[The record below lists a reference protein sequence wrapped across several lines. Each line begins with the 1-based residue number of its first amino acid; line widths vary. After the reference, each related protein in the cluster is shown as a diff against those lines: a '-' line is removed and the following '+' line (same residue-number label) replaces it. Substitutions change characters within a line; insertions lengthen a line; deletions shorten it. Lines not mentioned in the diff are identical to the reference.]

1 MTMLITGAT
10 GFVGAHLVDELLS
23 GGGKVRA
30 LIRKREQGDELQAR
44 GVETVVGDLRDP
56 AAITSAVRA
65 GEVIFHCAAASS
77 LCSVD
82 EIRETNRNG
91 LRNLLDAVRQEESGR
106 IILMSSMNVYG
117 IKSFDRVTEDTPLR
131 RSGEA
136 HADAKIDGDELA
148 LEYADRHGLDVTILR
163 PGLIYGHGERHL
175 PRLADAIR
183 RGKFV
188 FIGSRENVVPLVSVS
203 DMVQA
208 MLLATQAPRSGARI
222 FNITDGSR
230 STIGDLVGELARLMN
245 CPLPTR
251 VLPYFLPWL
260 VCTVF
265 DRLGRSGPINRTTL
279 RFLGT
284 SRFADIRRA
293 RDELGFHPKVNLR
306 AGLAGCMDWIEQAS
320 AMRSH

>member
-1 MTMLITGAT
+1 
-10 GFVGAHLVDELLS
+10 
-23 GGGKVRA
+23 
-30 LIRKREQGDELQAR
+30 
-44 GVETVVGDLRDP
+44 
-56 AAITSAVRA
+56 
-65 GEVIFHCAAASS
+65 
-77 LCSVD
+77 
-82 EIRETNRNG
+82 
-91 LRNLLDAVRQEESGR
+91 
-106 IILMSSMNVYG
+106 MNVYG
-117 IKSFDRVTEDTPLR
+117 IKSFDRITEETPLR

-148 LEYADRHGLDVTILR
+148 LEYADQHGLDITILR

-175 PRLADAIR
+175 PRMADAIQ

-188 FIGSRENVVPLVSVS
+188 FIGSRGNVVPLVSVS

-208 MLLATQAPRSGARI
+208 MLLAAQSPRSEARV
-222 FNITDGSR
+222 FNITDGSP
-230 STIGDLVGELARLMN
+230 STIGDLVGHLASLMN

-284 SRFADIRRA
+284 SRFADIQYA
-293 RDELGFHPKVNLR
+293 RDELGFQPKVGLR
-306 AGLAGCMDWIEQAS
+306 QGLEASMDWIGQAS
-320 AMRSH
+320 AVKAHS